1 MFKIT
6 CSQLAWGFA
15 IFTKG
20 KTETSAQRLK
30 GNYLNIEAAVCDES
44 LERSQ
49 EVAQLVQ
56 YASVGLSELN

>member
-15 IFTKG
+15 IFTEG

-30 GNYLNIEAAVCDES
+30 GNYLNKEAAI
-44 LERSQ
+44 
-49 EVAQLVQ
+49 
-56 YASVGLSELN
+56 